1 MINFAE
7 KNLNKVIMRRVWY
20 SYLVSVFLRLS
31 TLSGFAFGC
40 SVIGFWKLV
49 SVTSII
55 NNILAV
61 QVGRVPQ
68 YILQSLLQA
77 EALALLSFGIV
88 VLTILS
94 IGIRF
99 TLPVIRT
106 HNFSS
111 V

>member
-1 MINFAE
+1 MINFAK
-7 KNLNKVIMRRVWY
+7 KNPNKVIMRRIWY
-20 SYLVSVFLRLS
+20 SYLISVFLRLN
-31 TLSGFAFGC
+31 TLLGFAFGA

-55 NNILAV
+55 NNMLAV
-61 QVGRVPQ
+61 RVGSVPQ

-88 VLTILS
+88 VFTILS

-106 HNFSS
+106 HNLSS
-111 V
+111 I